1 MKWSELSIHTTN
13 EAIEAVSNIMH
24 EAGASGVVIE
34 DSEDLTKEREYRFGE
49 IYSLDPDDFPVDG
62 VILKATMVTN
72 TLDPQ
77 VCFAES
83 GLGIACVAEIAV
95 RRQLQQGS
103 LITVLDDFNHDAMV
117 FNVLWP
123 SGRHLS
129 PRIRVFVDFIVEN
142 LFPL

>member
-1 MKWSELSIHTTN
+1 
-13 EAIEAVSNIMH
+13 
-24 EAGASGVVIE
+24 
-34 DSEDLTKEREYRFGE
+34 
-49 IYSLDPDDFPVDG
+49 
-62 VILKATMVTN
+62 MVTN

-77 VCFAES
+77 ICFAES
-83 GLGIACVAEIAV
+83 GLGIACVPEIAV

-103 LITVLDDFNHDAMV
+103 LITVLDDFNHDLMV